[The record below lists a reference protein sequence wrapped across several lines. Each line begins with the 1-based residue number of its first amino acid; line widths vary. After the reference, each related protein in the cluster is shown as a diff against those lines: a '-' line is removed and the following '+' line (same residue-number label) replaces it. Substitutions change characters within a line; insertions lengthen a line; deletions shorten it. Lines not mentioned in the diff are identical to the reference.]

1 MKKARRKNE
10 HFATSSFIQTF
21 RMEFLYSILTLHE
34 IQSYH
39 FSYTPKYFP
48 YDCLR
53 WIVQSTNRF
62 QNFPRMF
69 WLYLHDKNDQTI
81 DSVPDDPHL
90 CMCFL
95 L

>member
-39 FSYTPKYFP
+39 FLIHRNISLMAV
-48 YDCLR
+48 YDGLCNR
-53 WIVQSTNRF
+53 QTNS
-62 QNFPRMF
+62 
-69 WLYLHDKNDQTI
+69 KT
-81 DSVPDDPHL
+81 S
-90 CMCFL
+90 
-95 L
+95 

>member
-21 RMEFLYSILTLHE
+21 RMGFLYSILTLHE

-48 YDCLR
+48 YGCLR
-53 WIVQSTNRF
+53 
-62 QNFPRMF
+62 
-69 WLYLHDKNDQTI
+69 
-81 DSVPDDPHL
+81 
-90 CMCFL
+90 
-95 L
+95 